1 MHLPLFQITQATS
14 LLLTASSFFPIAA
27 AKTAAEWREL
37 SIYQVL
43 TDRFATTDG
52 TSPTCGITDYCG
64 GTWKGI
70 ENKLDYIQGMGF
82 DAVWI
87 SPVVHNI
94 DGETPA
100 GYAYHGYWADNPYTL
115 NDHFGTTDDLK
126 SLSDALHGRGMSLMV
141 DIVVNHFGSI
151 QDSSSVDYSAY
162 PSPFNDAS
170 AFHSP
175 CAIDYKDQASIEN
188 CWVVTTPAP
197 ALPDVNT
204 EGAAIY
210 GALVDSVVDLVSNY
224 NIDGIRLDT
233 AKHVPLEALTQ
244 FQEAIGVFVTGEALD
259 GDSAYVSEYQGPL
272 NSAINYPLWYPLI
285 KAFMG
290 GSFDELSA
298 MISTEAT
305 AFSDVNALTNFLD
318 NHDQPRIASVAGDDE
333 VRDKNAVTFLMF
345 TSGIP
350 MVYYG
355 FEQRFSGAAD
365 PDNRET
371 LWTSGYDTTTA
382 LYQHIAKLHEIR
394 GVASNVTDKATY
406 FSSNVAVLG
415 TSTAYMAIERGP
427 IVAVVSNVGAAGTSD
442 GFDVTGSKF
451 ASGDSVADLL
461 DCATTAT
468 VGDSGAFT
476 SPSNNGEARIWIQAE
491 NKGSLCA

>member
-1 MHLPLFQITQATS
+1 
-14 LLLTASSFFPIAA
+14 
-27 AKTAAEWREL
+27 
-37 SIYQVL
+37 
-43 TDRFATTDG
+43 
-52 TSPTCGITDYCG
+52 
-64 GTWKGI
+64 
-70 ENKLDYIQGMGF
+70 
-82 DAVWI
+82 
-87 SPVVHNI
+87 
-94 DGETPA
+94 
-100 GYAYHGYWADNPYTL
+100 
-115 NDHFGTTDDLK
+115 
-126 SLSDALHGRGMSLMV
+126 MSLMV

-162 PSPFNDAS
+162 PSPFNDAK

-204 EGAAIY
+204 EDAAIY
-210 GALVDSVVDLVSNY
+210 GALVNSVVDLVSNY
-224 NIDGIRLDT
+224 SIDGIRLDT

-244 FQEAIGVFVTGEALD
+244 FQEAVGVFVTGEALD
-259 GDSAYVSEYQGPL
+259 GDSAYVSGYQGPL
-272 NSAINYPLWYPLI
+272 DSAINYPLWYPLI
-285 KAFMG
+285 KAFTG

-333 VRDKNAVTFLMF
+333 VRDKNAVAFLMF

-350 MVYYG
+350 MIYYG

-382 LYQHIAKLHEIR
+382 LYQHIAQLHEIR

-415 TSTAYMAIERGP
+415 TSTAHMAIERGP
-427 IVAVVSNVGAAGTSD
+427 IVAVVSNVGAAGTSG

-451 ASGDSVADLL
+451 ASGDSVVDLL
-461 DCATTAT
+461 DCVTTAT
-468 VGDSGAFT
+468 VGDSGSFT
-476 SPSNNGEARIWIQAE
+476 SPSNNGEARVSNNNALVPLNRDHE
-491 NKGSLCA
+491 RLTFLS